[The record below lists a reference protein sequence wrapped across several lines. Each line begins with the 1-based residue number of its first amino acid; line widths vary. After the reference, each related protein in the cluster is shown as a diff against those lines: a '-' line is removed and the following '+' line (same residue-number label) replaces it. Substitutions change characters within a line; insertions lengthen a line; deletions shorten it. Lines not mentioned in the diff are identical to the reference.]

1 MAGTVTRRLLL
12 MSLVGAAALAGTLAT
27 APSGAA
33 SPMDGHSGAPAEGSV
48 SALAPRP
55 ALVPGA
61 GRGMAVVG
69 AGSSAPLRPAS
80 TYLALGDS
88 ITFGY
93 DPTADHTRAANSVG
107 YPGEVAS
114 ALSHTLV
121 NASCPGETSASFL
134 ASGADDQGCHAFRA
148 AAPLH
153 AHYTGTQLD
162 FATDYLRTHPG
173 TDLVSLGIGIN
184 DLYRCN
190 RVSTDRCAGE
200 LTATLETYR
209 FDLST
214 IVRALRAVYAGP
226 LVLVDYYSPNYQ
238 DFRMTDAVGRL
249 NAIVAE
255 VARTNQSAV
264 AHTDDVFAG
273 PNPTNARDI
282 CAAGLLIKLTHRCD
296 IHPSPSG
303 RTLLAAAVTR
313 AAESAV
319 PARPTL
325 VETSYGA
332 A

>member
-1 MAGTVTRRLLL
+1 MAGTVTRRLVP
-12 MSLVGAAALAGTLAT
+12 MSLLAVAVLAATLAT
-27 APSGAA
+27 APSGVAA
-33 SPMDGHSGAPAEGSV
+33 PTGEPSGAPAEGSI
-48 SALAPRP
+48 SALAPRG
-55 ALVPGA
+55 APGPVA
-61 GRGMAVVG
+61 GRGMAVGG
-69 AGSSAPLRPAS
+69 AGTRTAPRSASS
-80 TYLALGDS
+80 YLALGDS

-93 DPTADHTRAANSVG
+93 DPTADHTDEQDSVG

-134 ASGADDQGCHAFRA
+134 VPGADDQGCHAFRA
-148 AAPLH
+148 GSPLH
-153 AHYTGTQLD
+153 ARYSGTQLN
-162 FATDYLRTHPG
+162 FATGYLRTHPR

-190 RVSTDRCAGE
+190 RVSTDRCGRE

-209 FDLST
+209 ANLST

-255 VARTNQSAV
+255 VAGRNQAAV
-264 AHTDDVFAG
+264 AHTYGVFAG
-273 PNPTNARDI
+273 PNTSSARNI
-282 CAAGLLIKLTHRCD
+282 CTAGLLIKLAHRCD

-303 RTLLAAAVTR
+303 RTLLAAAVTL
-313 AAESAV
+313 AAESAA

-325 VETSYGA
+325 LESGYGA